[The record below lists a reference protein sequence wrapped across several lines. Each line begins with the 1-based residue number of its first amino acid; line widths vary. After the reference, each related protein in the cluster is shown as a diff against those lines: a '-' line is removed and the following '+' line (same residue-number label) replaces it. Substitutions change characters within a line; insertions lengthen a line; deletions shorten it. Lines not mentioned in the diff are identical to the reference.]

1 TLRKRAPPGALGKKT
16 CTRFKNCVHVFF
28 MGLSSDQDLSADL
41 YRPGVVSMT
50 NFIRFCQRNVPAAAP
65 HQIFRQKM
73 RFLPVQLCEGSQ
85 ENSLYLVEH
94 SHLLQ
99 LIQISDDLRRPAA

>member
-1 TLRKRAPPGALGKKT
+1 MYQFKRCA
-16 CTRFKNCVHVFF
+16 HVFF
-28 MGLSSDQDLSADL
+28 TGSPSDPDLLSDL
-41 YRPGVVSMT
+41 YRPGVISMAD
-50 NFIRFCQRNVPAAAP
+50 FIGSGQCNTFPAAAP

-99 LIQISDDLRRPAA
+99 LIQIIDDLRRPAA